1 MRRLE
6 RINSMVDNQSDTL
19 LGKVTGEHIL
29 LISLILVSIYMF
41 QESYFFRDPS
51 GLFPRFISGV
61 IIVSAIILLF
71 RNYVPRPLRALT
83 EDSGDV
89 FSSRKEEVNKVS
101 QKTNDDATLKMND
114 DETTDSTEKSKSP
127 IFEEGDV
134 LPSQSILAN
143 KRFRLTALTSGYV
156 ALSYLIGFVW
166 ATPAFVIAYSLSVGH
181 RWYVTTVL
189 TVSTY
194 LMVYGFTLVLNVQLN
209 AGVLFG

>member
-1 MRRLE
+1 
-6 RINSMVDNQSDTL
+6 MVDNQSDTL
-19 LGKVTGEHIL
+19 LGRVTGEHIL

-41 QESYFFRDPS
+41 QESYSFRDPS
-51 GLFPRFISGV
+51 GLFPRFIAGV
-61 IIVSAIILLF
+61 IIVGAIILLF
-71 RNYVPRPLRALT
+71 RNYVPRPLRAFT
-83 EDSGDV
+83 EESGDM
-89 FSSRKEEVNKVS
+89 FSSHEEEVKKVS
-101 QKTNDDATLKMND
+101 QKTDR
-114 DETTDSTEKSKSP
+114 DETLATSDNETSDSTEQSEPPAS
-127 IFEEGDV
+127 EESGV

-181 RWYVTTVL
+181 RWYVTTAL

-194 LMVYGFTLVLNVQLN
+194 LLVYGFTLVLNVQLN